1 MQEFYCLKN
10 LKTGLYF
17 AGFSK
22 ETRNKPLWVNTLNE
36 AVTYKELEALHL
48 QRRLENLY
56 LPSQKIVIEE
66 VV

>member
-36 AVTYKELEALHL
+36 ATTHGELEALHL

-56 LPSQKIVIEE
+56 LPYQRIVMCEH
-66 VV
+66 